1 MSAICRISGLYFFG
15 NGPGPDARA
24 LEGRSERYKVA
35 VALSERLLGRNSMPN
50 TVRLHRVL
58 ATKPDKV
65 YRAFIEADRFMILL
79 LGRIAP
85 QQISAAAE
93 PDWSFRPKHSAG
105 QAFDRRIENPVFGKA
120 RIEHFDGRIG
130 ISLGWPPARRSL
142 FFGPVLLRRGHVQIT
157 PGLRL
162 CTRLEARLSNDVGA
176 SRVLTSL
183 PGRPS
188 AVRSSNG
195 EVDTQVR
202 CIVVKIARVL
212 VGGRVLPL
220 VPVCFVCRRC
230 YLLRRGGGASISFD
244 RVN

>member
-1 MSAICRISGLYFFG
+1 
-15 NGPGPDARA
+15 
-24 LEGRSERYKVA
+24 
-35 VALSERLLGRNSMPN
+35 MPN

-105 QAFDRRIENPVFGKA
+105 QAFDRGIENPVFGKA

-130 ISLGWPPARRSL
+130 ISLGWLPVRRSL

-162 CTRLEARLSNDVGA
+162 CY
-176 SRVLTSL
+176 
-183 PGRPS
+183 
-188 AVRSSNG
+188 
-195 EVDTQVR
+195 QV
-202 CIVVKIARVL
+202 
-212 VGGRVLPL
+212 
-220 VPVCFVCRRC
+220 
-230 YLLRRGGGASISFD
+230 
-244 RVN
+244 